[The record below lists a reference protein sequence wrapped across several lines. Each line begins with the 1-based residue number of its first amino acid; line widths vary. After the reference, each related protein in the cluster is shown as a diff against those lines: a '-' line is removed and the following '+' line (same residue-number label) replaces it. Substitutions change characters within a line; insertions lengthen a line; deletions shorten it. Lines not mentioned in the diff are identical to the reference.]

1 MGRPDALNQ
10 CPLLG
15 VKRTFSQLTLM
26 SVIDPKRTCSTGKNR
41 GRIGLTGLQV
51 RSITIENSVLTVSM
65 IGRGVGRGYVIL
77 SLQSADAVSVCRPA
91 ANVGSNIYFN
101 DLVRA
106 ASGKVQR
113 F

>member
-1 MGRPDALNQ
+1 
-10 CPLLG
+10 
-15 VKRTFSQLTLM
+15 M
-26 SVIDPKRTCSTGKNR
+26 SANDPKRTCSTGKNR
-41 GRIGLTGLQV
+41 RRIGLTGLQV

-65 IGRGVGRGYVIL
+65 IGRGVGRGNVIL

-101 DLVRA
+101 GLVRA